1 MKHRLAI
8 IGVAML
14 ATVGLASAC
23 GSRVPT
29 ATSTCGFL
37 GLTSTHYQHVIWVWM
52 ENKSYSNIIGSP
64 NAPYENSLATS
75 CGLATNYHN
84 ITHPS
89 LPNYIGATSGLA
101 PIGLTQF
108 TGDCAPSMSC
118 STTANSIFGQSSTW
132 RAYEESM
139 PTNCDRTDAG
149 LYAVRHNPP
158 PYFSALARC
167 GSSDVPY
174 SQLATDL
181 SAKTLPAFAFVTP
194 NLDDDTHNASVAT
207 GDHWLQTNLAP
218 IFASKSYK
226 SGTTVVFVTWD
237 EGTGGTATNCASN
250 TTDVGCHVATIVASP
265 STRGGTRSATLFNH
279 YSMLRTTEQLLGV
292 PALQR
297 AINATSM
304 LTAFN
309 L

>member
-1 MKHRLAI
+1 LKQRLAI
-8 IGVAML
+8 IGVTVL
-14 ATVGLASAC
+14 ATIGLASGC
-23 GSRVPT
+23 RPVPP
-29 ATSTCGFL
+29 ANSTCGFL

-64 NAPYENSLATS
+64 DAPYENSLATS

-101 PIGLTQF
+101 PAGLTQF
-108 TGDCAPSMSC
+108 TGDCAPSASC
-118 STTANSIFGQSSTW
+118 STNANSLFGQSSTW

-158 PYFSALARC
+158 PYFSALAGC
-167 GSSDVPY
+167 NTSDVPY

-181 SAKTLPAFAFVTP
+181 SAKKLPAFAFVSP

-207 GDHWLQTNLAP
+207 GDHWLKTNLAP
-218 IFASKSYK
+218 IFASESYK
-226 SGTTVVFVTWD
+226 RGTTVVFVTWD
-237 EGTGGTATNCASN
+237 EGTGGTATDCAAN

-265 STRGGTRSATLFNH
+265 STRGGTRSATLFSH

-292 PALQR
+292 PALGR
-297 AINATSM
+297 ATTATSM